1 MFTIYSADRA
11 GVPSN
16 CLYPHKANI
25 KDDSDLKA
33 AVLNDYVCA
42 EYKNNYRSNSN
53 FIGSDCLPVDCDN
66 DHSENPEDWVTPEDV
81 ADAFPGVTF
90 AVHYSRNHNKA
101 KNGKPARPKF
111 HVLFPIDYVSDP
123 AVYSEMKK
131 QVNSLFPYFDTQALD
146 AARFFY
152 GTPNPKVEIYPGF
165 MNLTE
170 HLASVTHGTELCDG
184 FDENMSQGQYGD
196 VTIPEGNRN
205 ATLSHFAG
213 RVLKKYGDCDKA
225 RQAFL
230 DEAAKCSPPLDD
242 AELSTIWHS
251 AQKFYGKVK
260 KQVGY
265 IAPEQYNADFNL
277 CPEDFSD
284 IGQAKVLAREYNGEL
299 VYTDSTD
306 YMRYDG
312 THWAESKQL
321 AVGACE
327 DFLDRQLDEAE
338 NAVAKA
344 KQALEKAG
352 VDKETISAGGKA
364 LAKAIDEKSQNA
376 YFEYC
381 NAVSYKAF
389 VMKRRDMKYI
399 VSALQAAKPMLL
411 RNISEFDTGEFLLNT
426 PTATYDLRLGING
439 ASEHSAENL
448 ITKITSVSP
457 SNDNTDL
464 WLSAVDNFFCGD
476 AELIEYVQQTVGLAA
491 IGKVYQEA
499 LIIAYGEGSNGK
511 STFWNAIARVLGS
524 YSGTISADALT
535 VGCKRNVKPEMAEL
549 KGKRLVIAAELEE
562 GVRLN
567 TSIVKQLCSTDEV
580 SAEKKYK
587 DPFKFIPTHSL
598 VLYTNHL
605 PRVGANDDGTWRRLI
620 VIPFNAKIKGN
631 SDVKNY
637 ADYLVENAGGAILT
651 WIIEGA
657 QKVIAANF
665 KLSVPKVVED
675 AINQY
680 RDNNDWLSIFIEDCC
695 EVDKTYTQK
704 SGELYQEYRA
714 YCTRNGEFARSTT
727 EFYTALEIAGFSRK
741 KTKVGNVIMGLQLKS
756 EFDD

>member
-16 CLYPHKANI
+16 CLYPHKASI

-42 EYKNNYRSNSN
+42 EYKNNYRNNSN

-123 AVYSEMKK
+123 VVYSEMKK
-131 QVNSLFPYFDTQALD
+131 QVNALFPYFDAQALD

-170 HLASVTHGTELCDG
+170 HLATIPHTTEPCDD

-205 ATLSHFAG
+205 AALSHFAG

-230 DEAAKCSPPLDD
+230 DEAAKCVPPLDD

-260 KQVGY
+260 KQDGY

-284 IGQAKVLAREYNGEL
+284 IGQAKVLAREYNREL

-327 DFLDRQLDEAE
+327 EFLDRQLDEAE
-338 NAVAKA
+338 TAVSKA
-344 KQALEKAG
+344 KKALEKAG

-364 LAKAIDEKSQNA
+364 LAKAIDEESQNA

-399 VSALQAAKPMLL
+399 TSALQAAKPMLL
-411 RNISEFDTGEFLLNT
+411 RDIKDFDSQEFLLNT
-426 PTATYDLRLGING
+426 PAATYDLQTGTS
-439 ASEHSAENL
+439 SEHSADDL
-448 ITKITSVSP
+448 ITKVTAVSP
-457 SNDNTDL
+457 SEENMDI
-464 WLSAVDNFFCGD
+464 WLEAVNSFFCGD
-476 AELIEYVQQTVGLAA
+476 SELIEYVQQIVGLAA
-491 IGKVYQEA
+491 IGKVYMEA
-499 LIIAYGEGSNGK
+499 LIISYGEGRNGK
-511 STFWNAIARVLGS
+511 STFWNTIARVLGS
-524 YSGTISADALT
+524 YSGSISADALT

-562 GVRLN
+562 GMRLN
-567 TSIVKQLCSTDEV
+567 TSVVKQLCSTDEV
-580 SAEKKYK
+580 SAEKKYR
-587 DPFKFIPTHSL
+587 DPFRYTPTHTL

-605 PRVGANDDGTWRRLI
+605 PRVGANDEGTWRRLI
-620 VIPFNAKIKGN
+620 VIPFNAKIEGN
-631 SDVKNY
+631 SDIKNY
-637 ADYLVENAGGAILT
+637 ADYLAEKAGGAVLS
-651 WIIEGA
+651 WIIDGA
-657 QKVIAANF
+657 RKVIECNF
-665 KLSVPKVVED
+665 KLKIPQCVSE
-675 AINQY
+675 AISHY
-680 RDNNDWLSIFIEDCC
+680 RENNDWLSMFIEDFC
-695 EVDKTYTQK
+695 EVDPSYTQK
-704 SGELYQEYRA
+704 SGELYQEYRE
-714 YCTRNGEFARSTT
+714 YCARTGEYTRSTT
-727 EFYTALEIAGFSRK
+727 DFYTGLDTAGFEKRK
-741 KTKVGNVIMGLQLKS
+741 SKTGVMVYGIRLKS
-756 EFDD
+756 DFIAD

>member
-16 CLYPHKANI
+16 CLYPHKASI

-42 EYKNNYRSNSN
+42 EYKNNYRNNSN

-123 AVYSEMKK
+123 VVYSEMKK
-131 QVNSLFPYFDTQALD
+131 QVNALFPYFDAQALD

-170 HLASVTHGTELCDG
+170 HLATIPHTTEPCDD

-205 ATLSHFAG
+205 AALSHFAG

-230 DEAAKCSPPLDD
+230 DEAAKCVPPLDD

-260 KQVGY
+260 KQDGY

-284 IGQAKVLAREYNGEL
+284 IGQAKVLAREYNREL

-327 DFLDRQLDEAE
+327 EFLDRQLDEAE
-338 NAVAKA
+338 TAVSKA
-344 KQALEKAG
+344 KKALEKAG

-364 LAKAIDEKSQNA
+364 LAKAIDEESQNA

-399 VSALQAAKPMLL
+399 TSALQAAKPMLL
-411 RNISEFDTGEFLLNT
+411 RDIKDFDSQEFLLNT
-426 PTATYDLRLGING
+426 PAATYDLQTGTS
-439 ASEHSAENL
+439 SEHSADDL
-448 ITKITSVSP
+448 ITKVTAVSP
-457 SNDNTDL
+457 SEENMDI
-464 WLSAVDNFFCGD
+464 WLEAVNSFFCGD
-476 AELIEYVQQTVGLAA
+476 SELIEYVQQIVGLAA
-491 IGKVYQEA
+491 IGKVYMEA
-499 LIIAYGEGSNGK
+499 LIISYGEGRNGK
-511 STFWNAIARVLGS
+511 STFWNTIARVLGS
-524 YSGTISADALT
+524 YSGSISADALT

-549 KGKRLVIAAELEE
+549 KGKRLVIAAELE
-562 GVRLN
+562 GMRLN
-567 TSIVKQLCSTDEV
+567 TSVVKQLCSTDEV
-580 SAEKKYK
+580 SAEKKYR
-587 DPFKFIPTHSL
+587 DPFRYTPTHTL

-605 PRVGANDDGTWRRLI
+605 PRVGANDEGTWRRLI
-620 VIPFNAKIKGN
+620 VIPFNAKIEGN
-631 SDVKNY
+631 SDIKNY
-637 ADYLVENAGGAILT
+637 ADYLAEKAGGAVLS
-651 WIIEGA
+651 WIIDGA
-657 QKVIAANF
+657 RKVIECNF
-665 KLSVPKVVED
+665 KLKIPQCVSE
-675 AINQY
+675 AISHY
-680 RDNNDWLSIFIEDCC
+680 RENNDWLSMFIEDFC
-695 EVDKTYTQK
+695 EVDPSYTQK
-704 SGELYQEYRA
+704 SGELYQEYRE
-714 YCTRNGEFARSTT
+714 YCARTGEYTRSTT
-727 EFYTALEIAGFSRK
+727 DFYTGLDTAGFEKRK
-741 KTKVGNVIMGLQLKS
+741 SKTGVMVYGIRLKS
-756 EFDD
+756 DFIAD